1 MQGMMGE
8 YHFGAVPHDS
18 WQGEWDDEAG
28 EYRDGG
34 DLMYGNI
41 EVSADIA
48 ACRCQTFPSKP
59 DNNLREWLA
68 QELGMTKRNVQVW
81 FQNRWVRT

>member
-48 ACRCQTFPSKP
+48 ACRCQTFPSLILHP
-59 DNNLREWLA
+59 QDA
-68 QELGMTKRNVQVW
+68 PAGDFDSQW
-81 FQNRWVRT
+81 FTPEAR